1 MNINRAAAEELFVPR
16 AELYWQ
22 KERKRFFQHAA
33 YKVLPFCISNE
44 HTRLIRRGA
53 AILPPPLSMR
63 IKIDGGEG
71 RKEEGEGERKSLML
85 DYWRLCLGQERERI
99 EKLIN
104 EKNGVSCSTRISLSV
119 FSFFNSDRYRYRS
132 FFFFLSSLFSSP
144 VCPVLFADLL
154 LSVFLLFRLCQVNI
168 EI

>member
-22 KERKRFFQHAA
+22 KERKRSFQRAA
-33 YKVLPFCISNE
+33 YKVSPFCISNE

-71 RKEEGEGERKSLML
+71 EEEGNGEEKFGGSMLDYRRLCRGRREAGEGE
-85 DYWRLCLGQERERI
+85 WR
-99 EKLIN
+99 
-104 EKNGVSCSTRISLSV
+104 S
-119 FSFFNSDRYRYRS
+119 
-132 FFFFLSSLFSSP
+132 
-144 VCPVLFADLL
+144 
-154 LSVFLLFRLCQVNI
+154 
-168 EI
+168 

>member
-1 MNINRAAAEELFVPR
+1 M
-16 AELYWQ
+16 
-22 KERKRFFQHAA
+22 K
-33 YKVLPFCISNE
+33 
-44 HTRLIRRGA
+44 
-53 AILPPPLSMR
+53 

-71 RKEEGEGERKSLML
+71 WKEEGEGERKSLML

-132 FFFFLSSLFSSP
+132 FFFLSFFSHLFSRLPRFVCGSIIIRIPIISP
-144 VCPVLFADLL
+144 
-154 LSVFLLFRLCQVNI
+154 LSG
-168 EI
+168 

>member
-1 MNINRAAAEELFVPR
+1 M
-16 AELYWQ
+16 
-22 KERKRFFQHAA
+22 K
-33 YKVLPFCISNE
+33 
-44 HTRLIRRGA
+44 
-53 AILPPPLSMR
+53 

-71 RKEEGEGERKSLML
+71 WKEEGEGERKSLML